1 MKPDV
6 TPIKKTFLIISWSER
21 GSVTIQFVPE
31 GQKGHLLMCDL
42 VCAMTY

>member
-1 MKPDV
+1 M
-6 TPIKKTFLIISWSER
+6 SWSER
-21 GSVTIQFVPE
+21 GSVTIQYVPE